1 MRRFISRYLSIN
13 AVNVDRKLALLI
25 LTAAV
30 ILIAII
36 FFPGY
41 EKKVAIPPGGPVED
55 WPVYGQNP
63 GGSRYSSLTQITRDN
78 VKDLQVAWK
87 YRTGDVSNGSNLAT
101 TSAFEA
107 TPILVDG
114 TLYFSTP
121 FNRVIALDPETG
133 AERWTFD
140 PEINLSVRYSE
151 QFTSRGV
158 STWIDTNRTTQDACH
173 RRIFLAT
180 IDARLIALDAATG
193 TQCRDFGRNGQ
204 IDLTFGVGEV
214 SQGNYGVTS
223 PPAII
228 KNLVIVGSAIGD
240 NRRVDSERGI
250 VRAFDARTGELRWSW
265 DPIPREPDDPG
276 RETWKGEN
284 ATLTGAANAWSII
297 SVDTERNLVFVPTGS
312 ASPDFYGGERLGSNL
327 YANSVVALNASTGEI
342 VWYFQVVHHDL
353 WDYDVPSQ
361 PMLISL
367 LRGGEE
373 IPAVAQATKMG
384 HLFLL
389 HRETG
394 EPLFPI
400 EERPVPS
407 SKVPGEEAWPTQPF
421 PLAPLPLVPQ
431 MLTPDDAWGITP
443 WDKSKCREL
452 IQRYR
457 SEGVFTPPSL
467 EGTIV
472 FPGPL
477 GGINWGSVAFD
488 HESQL
493 LITNTNHVPFV
504 VTLIPRDDY
513 ASVKAANP
521 DIEISPQWGTPYGMR
536 REPLLSPFIIP
547 CNPPPYGTLVAV
559 NLTNGSVLWEVPL
572 GTLQDMAP
580 WPIAMLLGNVGM
592 MNLGGPIV
600 TGGGLVFIGASTDNY
615 LRAFDIET
623 GDELWK
629 GRLPA
634 GGQATPMTYRLRDD
648 GKQYVVIAAGGHGKM
663 GTKLGDYVVAFALP

>member
-13 AVNVDRKLALLI
+13 AVNVDRKLAILI

-30 ILIAII
+30 FLIAII
-36 FFPGY
+36 FFAGY
-41 EKKVAIPPGGPVED
+41 KNKVAIPPGGPVAD

-87 YRTGDVSNGSNLAT
+87 YRTGDVYNGSNLAT

-133 AERWTFD
+133 AKRWAFD

-193 TQCRDFGRNGQ
+193 TQCRDFGGNGQ

-228 KNLVIVGSAIGD
+228 ENLVIVGSAIGD

-361 PMLISL
+361 PTLVSL

-400 EERPVPS
+400 EEKPVPS
-407 SKVPGEEAWPTQPF
+407 SKVPGDEAWPTQPF
-421 PLAPLPLVPQ
+421 PLAPPPLVPQ
-431 MLTPDDAWGITP
+431 MFTPDDAWGITP

-488 HESQL
+488 HERQL
-493 LITNTNHVPFV
+493 LITNTNRVPFV

-513 ASVKAANP
+513 AAVKAANP

-634 GGQATPMTYRLRDD
+634 GGQATPMTYSLRDD
-648 GKQYVVIAAGGHGKM
+648 GKQYVVIAAGGHGKL
-663 GTKLGDYVVAFALP
+663 GTTLGDYIMAFALP

>member
-13 AVNVDRKLALLI
+13 AVKVDRRLALLI

-30 ILIAII
+30 LLIAII
-36 FFPGY
+36 FFAGY
-41 EKKVAIPPGGPVED
+41 ENKVIIPLGGPLAD
-55 WPVYGQNP
+55 WPAYGQNP

-78 VKDLQVAWK
+78 VKDLQVAWI
-87 YRTGDVSNGSNLAT
+87 YQTGDVSNGSNLAT

-140 PEINLSVRYSE
+140 PKINLSVRYSE

-158 STWIDTNRTTQDACH
+158 STWVDTNRTTQDACH
-173 RRIFLAT
+173 RIIFLAT

-228 KNLVIVGSAIGD
+228 ENLVIVGSAIGD

-361 PMLISL
+361 PTLVTVR
-367 LRGGEE
+367 RGEEE

-394 EPLFPI
+394 EPIFPI

-407 SKVPGEEAWPTQPF
+407 SKVLGEEAWPTQPF

-452 IQRYR
+452 IQRYS

-467 EGTIV
+467 EGTII

-477 GGINWGSVAFD
+477 GGTNWGSVAFD
-488 HESQL
+488 HERQL
-493 LITNTNHVPFV
+493 LITNTNRVPFV
-504 VTLIPRDDY
+504 VTLIPREEY
-513 ASVKAANP
+513 AAVKAANP

-536 REPLLSPFIIP
+536 REPLLSPFVVP

-559 NLTNGSVLWEVPL
+559 NLTNGTVLWEVPL

-580 WPIAMLLGNVGM
+580 WPIAMLLGSVGM
-592 MNLGGPIV
+592 LNLGGPIV

-623 GDELWK
+623 GEELWK

-634 GGQATPMTYRLRDD
+634 GGQATPMTYRLRED

>member
-13 AVNVDRKLALLI
+13 AVNVDRRLALLI

-30 ILIAII
+30 LLIAII
-36 FFPGY
+36 FFAGY
-41 EKKVAIPPGGPVED
+41 ENKVTIPPGGPLAD
-55 WPVYGQNP
+55 WPAYGQNP

-133 AERWTFD
+133 AERWAFD
-140 PEINLSVRYSE
+140 PEINLSVRFSE

-173 RRIFLAT
+173 RIIFLAT

-400 EERPVPS
+400 EEKPVPS

-580 WPIAMLLGNVGM
+580 WPIGMLEGNVGM
-592 MNLGGPIV
+592 LNLGGPIV